1 MADPRDPFL
10 RGAKNR
16 LFQVVALYAPGADT
30 FRVRLHR
37 ARGVRI
43 GEGTFISTG
52 ALLETAFPE
61 LVWIGS
67 NVLIGIRAV
76 VIAHF
81 RDGLPLEEIP
91 PVRIEDD
98 VFVGPGAIVLPRVT
112 IGRGA
117 VVAAGSVVTQSVAP
131 MTLVQGNPAVPVARC
146 GVPLGAKTPYW
157 EFLRHLRALER
168 EPESSAPR

>member
-1 MADPRDPFL
+1 MTDPRDPLL

-16 LFQVVALYAPGADT
+16 LLQMAALYAPGADT
-30 FRVRLHR
+30 LRVRLHR

-52 ALLETAFPE
+52 ALIETAFPE

-67 NVLIGIRAV
+67 NVLIGIRV
-76 VIAHF
+76 VIIAHF
-81 RDGLPLEEIP
+81 RDALPLSEIP
-91 PVRIEDD
+91 PVRIEDNS
-98 VFVGPGAIVLPRVT
+98 FIGPGAIVLPRVT
-112 IGRGA
+112 VGQGA

-157 EFLRHLRALER
+157 EFQQHLRPL
-168 EPESSAPR
+168 